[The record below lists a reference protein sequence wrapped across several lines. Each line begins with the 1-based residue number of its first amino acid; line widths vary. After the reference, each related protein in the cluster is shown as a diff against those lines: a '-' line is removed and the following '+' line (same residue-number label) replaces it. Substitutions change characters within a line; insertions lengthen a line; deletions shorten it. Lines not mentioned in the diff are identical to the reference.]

1 MFEYWNL
8 YLQVLKTLSEH
19 RLGVQAIEMEHA
31 LPLQNVQTKADSL
44 QDRVLEGTYYVTSTV
59 LDIEEQFCSLC
70 IANTEC
76 LYINLVFIFRF
87 GVCCVFMVTACGSTI
102 SQNCSYIK
110 NPGKFQSSFLFLR

>member
-1 MFEYWNL
+1 MNL

-19 RLGVQAIEMEHA
+19 RLGAPAIEMEHA
-31 LPLQNVQTKADSL
+31 LHLQNAQTKAVSR
-44 QDRVLEGTYYVTSTV
+44 QGRVLEGTYHVTSTV
-59 LDIEEQFCSLC
+59 LQNNRTLLR
-70 IANTEC
+70 IANTDC

-110 NPGKFQSSFLFLR
+110 NPGKF